1 MLVDINLLP
10 EKERERSTLLLAA
23 LILIGAAL
31 LLWAVFFI
39 SSLQL
44 AKSTTQ
50 VEGQIVELHARQEA
64 IRERLQPTDTV
75 SDRDQLAATVT
86 WAESYQFATL
96 PLLREM
102 IALLPDRG
110 FFVTFQFTAPNQAT
124 FAVQFDD
131 KQDAA
136 HYLTR
141 IQASSLVNT
150 SMIESLVAEE
160 LEEGDGK
167 NENVLPRFLATYV
180 VEFVDERGMVIE
192 TEDANPDLETEIE
205 ETDIEEVDGEVDADE

>member
-31 LLWAVFFI
+31 LLWAIFFI

-44 AKSTTQ
+44 AKATTQ

-75 SDRDQLAATVT
+75 SDRDQLATTVT

-110 FFVTFQFTAPNQAT
+110 FFVAFQFTAPNQAT
-124 FAVQFDD
+124 IAVQFDD

-150 SMIESLVAEE
+150 AMIESLVAEE

-180 VEFVDERGMVIE
+180 VEFVDERGMVID